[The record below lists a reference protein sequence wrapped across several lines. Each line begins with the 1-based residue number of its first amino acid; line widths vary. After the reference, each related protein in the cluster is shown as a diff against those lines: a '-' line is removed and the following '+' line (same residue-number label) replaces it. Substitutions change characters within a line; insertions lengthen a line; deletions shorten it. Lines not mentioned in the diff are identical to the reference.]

1 MLFIIHHTAIIIKPL
16 PNSKKKKKQKT
27 PSIWVGPKQII
38 EAAIATTLNDIL
50 ISIAT
55 TLNDILISKIKS

>member
-16 PNSKKKKKQKT
+16 PNSKKKKKN
-27 PSIWVGPKQII
+27 PSLWVGPKQII
-38 EAAIATTLNDIL
+38 EAVIATTLNDIL